1 MTQDI
6 FIIDTLRTAIGNYN
20 GSLSKFLA
28 PDLAGMLIKE
38 FSDRYPFIK
47 DNTNHVLI
55 GNNVSAGTGENPARQ
70 AAISG
75 GLNVNINSF
84 TLNQVCGSGLAALL
98 TASAFIKSGD
108 ADLIIAGG
116 TESCSNMPLLVD
128 RKADKEN
135 LNADNFTDSLQRD
148 GLFCAIHDVP
158 MGEIAD
164 NFAKK
169 HNISREMQDDLALK
183 SQQKAKTATE
193 ENKFKN
199 EILPI
204 KTDNDTT
211 FANDEK
217 IRNTSEKKLARL
229 KPSFTEDGTVTAGNV
244 GGLCDGAAVS
254 LIASAKAVKEHNLK
268 PMAQIIDILSLGCE
282 LKEGFMG
289 LSMVS
294 EKILKRNDLTTDD
307 IDLFEVCESFACAV
321 NSFMQNNADIS
332 EDKINIYGGDIAL
345 GHPLG
350 ASGSRILTTL
360 THSLINNG
368 KKYGLAIISM
378 GGGHTTG
385 VLIKTV

>member
-20 GSLSKFLA
+20 GSLSEFSA
-28 PDLAGMLIKE
+28 PDLAGALIEELAK
-38 FSDRYPFIK
+38 RYPFIK
-47 DNTNHVLI
+47 DNTDHVLI

-70 AAISG
+70 AAIFG

-98 TASAFIKSGD
+98 TGTAFIKSSM

-116 TESCSNMPLLVD
+116 AESCSKMPLLVD

-135 LNADNFTDSLQRD
+135 LKSDDFTDSLQRD

-164 NFAKK
+164 NFAKN
-169 HNISREMQDDLALK
+169 HNISKEMQDSLALR
-183 SQQKAKTATE
+183 SQEKAKQATE
-193 ENKFKN
+193 ENRFEN

-204 KTDNDTT
+204 QINETSFKT
-211 FANDEK
+211 DEK
-217 IRNTSEKKLARL
+217 IRNTSSKKLARL

-244 GGLCDGAAVS
+244 GGLCDAAAVS
-254 LIASAKAVKEHNLK
+254 LIASAKAVQEYNLK
-268 PMAQIIDILSLGCE
+268 PMAKIIDVLSLGTE
-282 LKEGFMG
+282 LKEGFLG
-289 LSMVS
+289 LSTVC
-294 EKILKRNDLTTDD
+294 EEILNRNNLTLAD

-321 NSFMQNNADIS
+321 NSFMLNNPDIS

-360 THSLINNG
+360 THSLINND
-368 KKYGLAIISM
+368 KKYGLAVIAM

-385 VLIKTV
+385 VLVETV